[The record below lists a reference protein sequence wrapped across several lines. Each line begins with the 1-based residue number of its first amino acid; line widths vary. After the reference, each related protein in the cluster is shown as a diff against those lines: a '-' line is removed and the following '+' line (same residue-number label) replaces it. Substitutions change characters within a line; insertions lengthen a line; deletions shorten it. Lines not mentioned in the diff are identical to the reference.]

1 MNVTVT
7 ELRKSRGKDKA
18 ELVNESKMAGNM
30 HTLQYGRSVH
40 KEQKS
45 LTKSREDEWIASK

>member
-45 LTKSREDEWIASK
+45 LTKSRDCCFRPW